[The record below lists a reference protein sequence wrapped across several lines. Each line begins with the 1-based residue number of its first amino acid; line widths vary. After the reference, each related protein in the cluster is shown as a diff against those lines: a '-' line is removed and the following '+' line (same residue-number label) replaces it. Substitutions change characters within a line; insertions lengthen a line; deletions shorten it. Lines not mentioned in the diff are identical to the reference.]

1 LAVAIGAN
9 EKSFNPALATR
20 PIHSANLNPHLA
32 ALFPVVCSVVA
43 HFFQFGAQFF
53 RLLAQFLRF
62 TLPSAQLLFNF
73 ANLDF
78 TGTPVFFTLTAL
90 VIALAFDSLS
100 FLAFT
105 PLAGIGIVTLSV
117 VALLFRFV
125 RGILGRNRIGG
136 HHRKARYTGI
146 RQMTKPIPSQHVPPQ
161 LQTGES
167 ENATYKYNK

>member
-1 LAVAIGAN
+1 LTVAIWAI

-20 PIHSANLNPHLA
+20 AIHAANLNPHLA
-32 ALFPVVCSVVA
+32 ALFSVVCSVVA

-62 TLPSAQLLFNF
+62 TLPPGQLLFNF
-73 ANLDF
+73 ANLGF
-78 TGTPVFFTLTAL
+78 TGTPVFFRLTAL
-90 VIALAFDSLS
+90 
-100 FLAFT
+100 
-105 PLAGIGIVTLSV
+105 V
-117 VALLFRFV
+117 VALLFGFF
-125 RGILGRNRIGG
+125 GSILGVNGVGG